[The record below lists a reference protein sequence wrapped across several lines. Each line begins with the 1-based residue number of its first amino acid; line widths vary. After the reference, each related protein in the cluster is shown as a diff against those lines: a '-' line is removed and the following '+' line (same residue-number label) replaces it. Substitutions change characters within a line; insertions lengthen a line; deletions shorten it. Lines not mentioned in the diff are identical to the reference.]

1 MRNRYSAGSFI
12 FDIFNYVF
20 LGAVAVI
27 CILPIIH
34 IFALSLSESW
44 AASGGY
50 VTFWPIDM
58 NTASYKI
65 LVEDQRFFTA
75 LIVSLKRV
83 GIGVLLQMFLT
94 ILTAYPLSKEERNFK
109 GRTIYTWFMFLT
121 IIFSGGLIPT
131 YMTVKSL
138 NLLDS
143 LWALILPSAIP
154 VFNVILLLNFF
165 RQIPRAIE
173 ESANIDGGGHWTV
186 LWRIYVPLSPPSL
199 ATIALFCAIG
209 HWNSWFDGIIYMNK
223 TVNYP
228 LQTYLQAVVDFSTN
242 IAKLLGGTENLE
254 LIRKVS
260 DRTVRSAQIFL
271 GALPIMI
278 VYPFLQRYFIKGIV
292 IGSVKG

>member
-1 MRNRYSAGSFI
+1 MKRRASMGSVA
-12 FDIFNYVF
+12 FDIFNHVF
-20 LGAVAVI
+20 LGLIAII
-27 CILPIIH
+27 CILPVIH

-44 AASGGY
+44 AASGGF
-50 VTFWPIDM
+50 VSFWPVGA

-65 LVEDQRFFTA
+65 LVQDQRFFAA
-75 LIVSLKRV
+75 LVVSLKRV
-83 GIGVLLQMFLT
+83 GIGVLLQMFFT
-94 ILTAYPLSKEERNFK
+94 ILTAYPLSKEERSFK
-109 GRTIYTWFMFLT
+109 GRTIYAWFMFLT

-138 NLLDS
+138 NMLDS

-165 RQIPRAIE
+165 RQLPREIE
-173 ESANIDGGGHWTV
+173 ESANIDGAGHWTV
-186 LWRIYVPLSPPSL
+186 LWRIYVPLSPPVL
-199 ATIALFCAIG
+199 ATVALFCAIG
-209 HWNSWFDGIIYMNK
+209 HWNAWFDGIIYMNK
-223 TVNYP
+223 TTNYP
-228 LQTYLQAVVDFSTN
+228 LQTYLQAIVDFSTN
-242 IAKLLGGTENLE
+242 IAKLLGNTENLE
-254 LIRKVS
+254 LMRKVS